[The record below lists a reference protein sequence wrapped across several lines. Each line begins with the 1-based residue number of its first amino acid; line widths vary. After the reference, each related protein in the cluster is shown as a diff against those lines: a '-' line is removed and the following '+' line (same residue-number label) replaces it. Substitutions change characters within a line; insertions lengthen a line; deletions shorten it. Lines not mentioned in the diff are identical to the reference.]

1 MGNMAS
7 ESTHIAMITY
17 SVVESL
23 KTKKE
28 ELIQIKSGDFIVSRD
43 LKIVEE
49 IINTFDDIII
59 TLESNILNNK
69 SSEIPLDFDANYIS
83 FFENSID
90 ISKINENTQVADF
103 KRNLY
108 EILELISKIKSYLTA
123 FFSNEKIISETKTSA
138 ALIKVVEGKVNEVK
152 ELVDQNKLLS
162 EDLRNRTIHQIYDE
176 DSNKFKKTARIY
188 EIAFYTL
195 LLFLAFYLFG
205 YYIEIS
211 TQYFTFKFAEHFDD
225 TNKTAFYIQKISLII
240 LSSTLAAFLLKRSF
254 MNRRLADEAYRTA
267 KEIDGLPRYMVGLPE
282 EMKEK
287 IRFDLAY
294 KYFGNGIHHESYT
307 GGENLMHENMKANT
321 DFIIAVKDLNKPS
334 DDKPNTADK

>member
-1 MGNMAS
+1 MVTEG
-7 ESTHIAMITY
+7 IQKGMIVDNTI
-17 SVVESL
+17 EKL
-23 KTKKE
+23 KTQK
-28 ELIQIKSGDFIVSRD
+28 
-43 LKIVEE
+43 EE
-49 IINTFDDIII
+49 IIQLKSSGFILDRDVIVVDEVLNIYDEIIL
-59 TLESNILNNK
+59 TLESNILSK
-69 SSEIPLDFDANYIS
+69 SASDFPVDLDAIYIA
-83 FFENSID
+83 FITNSID
-90 ISKINENTQVADF
+90 IRKISGDVKAVDF
-103 KRNLY
+103 KGNLY
-108 EILELISKIKSYLTA
+108 EIWELISKIKSYLTA
-123 FFSNEKIISETKTSA
+123 YFSNKKIISETEASA
-138 ALIKVVEGKVNEVK
+138 ELIKNVEDKVDEVK

-188 EIAFYTL
+188 EIAFYIL
-195 LLFLAFYLFG
+195 LLLLAFYLFG
-205 YYIEIS
+205 YHFEIN
-211 TQYFTFKFAEHFDD
+211 TQYLTFKLAEHFDD
-225 TNKTAFYIQKISLII
+225 SNKTAFYIQKISLII

-321 DFIIAVKDLNKPS
+321 DFIMAVKDLNKPS
-334 DDKPNTADK
+334 DDKPSSEGK

>member
-1 MGNMAS
+1 MAS
-7 ESTHIAMITY
+7 ESTTKGIIIY
-17 SVVESL
+17 SIVGNL
-23 KTKKE
+23 KTKRE
-28 ELIQIKSGDFIVSRD
+28 ELIKLNSDDYIEAKD
-43 LKIVEE
+43 LIIVEE
-49 IINTFDDIII
+49 IIKIFDEIIT
-59 TLESNILNNK
+59 TLESNILKNK
-69 SSEIPLDFDANYIS
+69 ASEIPLDFDEKYIT
-83 FFENSID
+83 FIVNSID
-90 ISKINENTQVADF
+90 IRKINEDVRAIDF

-108 EILELISKIKSYLTA
+108 EIWELISKIKYYLTA
-123 FFSNEKIISETKTSA
+123 FFSNKKIITEKNTATE
-138 ALIKVVEGKVNEVK
+138 LINNVEGKVNEVK
-152 ELVDQNKLLS
+152 ALVDQNKLLS

-188 EIAFYTL
+188 EIAFYIL
-195 LLFLAFYLFG
+195 LLLLAFYLFG
-205 YYIEIS
+205 YHIEIN

-225 TNKTAFYIQKISLII
+225 SNKTAFYIQKFSLII

-307 GGENLMHENMKANT
+307 GGENMMHENMKANT
-321 DFIIAVKDLNKPS
+321 DFIMAVKDLNKPS
-334 DDKPNTADK
+334 DDKPNTVDK